1 MIRAFLSFSTL
12 VYAFA
17 AFGVVLLIVFALA
30 GCELPAVFV
39 WARNTALVLILV
51 MVGIFG
57 SSFYNAPWRMLWRR
71 FPVLNQW
78 IFPDLN
84 GLWLGETCSN
94 WSKIDAMR
102 KAAATDE
109 TISDTELEAIA
120 LQSGAI
126 AFQIK
131 AHWFGIRIKTKT
143 EAVNGNAV
151 ANDITPSRG
160 IRGRDFELAYI
171 YDQNTPQPVATDE
184 GNHVG
189 AATLEVKAGE
199 ELAIEGEYWTRRS
212 WAQGLN
218 TAGLL
223 RLRRVS
229 DRHTP
234 ANACILEEARK
245 LDNQS

>member
-30 GCELPAVFV
+30 GGELPAVFV

-51 MVGIFG
+51 VVGIFG
-57 SSFYNAPWRMLWRR
+57 FSHYNAPWRMLWRR

-78 IFPDLN
+78 VFPDLN
-84 GLWLGETCSN
+84 GLWLGETRSN

-102 KAAATDE
+102 KAAAADE
-109 TISDTELEAIA
+109 TISDSELEAIA

-131 AHWFGIRIKTKT
+131 AHWFGIKIKTKT

-151 ANDITPSRG
+151 ANDVTPSRG

-184 GNHVG
+184 GNHIG
-189 AATLEVKAGE
+189 AATLEAKVGD
-199 ELAIEGEYWTRRS
+199 ELALEGEYWTRRS

-223 RLRRVS
+223 KLTRVTDHHVS
-229 DRHTP
+229 AIAD
-234 ANACILEEARK
+234 LLDEAKKIDGQR
-245 LDNQS
+245 